1 MFEAGEALPAQGQEP
16 RIGVFVCHCGGNI
29 SDVVDVAR
37 LADAVRDMPGVVLS
51 TTHMFVCSDPGQA
64 LIEQKIKEQELTRV
78 VVAACSPTLHQI
90 TFRRTVERAG
100 LNQFLFEHVNIR
112 EHVSWVVEDKEAATQ
127 KAIRLVRAAVNRAR
141 HLVPL
146 DKRRIP
152 IRPAALVVGGGVGGL
167 MAAHDLA
174 ERGMRVT
181 LVEKRPFLGG
191 RMSQLWSLFPT
202 GDDARALLAGLIRE
216 VVRHPLVTV
225 LTNAHIEDSEGVVGD
240 FRTKIRIEPRGVDE
254 RLTYAG
260 NAIAACPEET
270 VNEFDF
276 GLSRRKAIYMPYPG
290 CYPPMPAIDWRSC
303 TKCGKCAAAVGG
315 KGIHLDGQ
323 SRQIELHS
331 GVIVLATGYDP
342 YEPLY
347 GEYGYGIFPKV
358 LTLQQLHR
366 LLDPEGPTGG
376 KIPLDGHK
384 PPRIGFIH
392 CVGARQVEGVNQP
405 QPDGKVKDYCG
416 RTCCTGALHAA
427 LEIKERHPD
436 AHITCFYQ
444 DIRTY
449 GRGHEDYYEEASN
462 RGVLFVRYDPLH
474 PPRIEKDRRG
484 DWPVVV
490 RVADLLTGRLDLEVP
505 VDLLILATG
514 VVPHDISELVTMYS
528 CAVGYDSFLLE
539 VHPKLRPV
547 ELAVSGVFLAGCCQ
561 GPMDI
566 TECTAAASA
575 AASKAAALISQGQV
589 EMDPFV
595 AVVDEELCTGCQT
608 CLTVCPYEAI
618 SRDQVRGVAVVSEAL
633 CTGCG
638 TCAATCPS
646 GAIQQAGF
654 NDRQVLAELEM
665 LLPLPADV
673 SAPGSE
679 PSHQVLSRGGD
690 LLKV

>member
-1 MFEAGEALPAQGQEP
+1 MFDAAEPQSPGGEEP

-29 SDVVDVAR
+29 ADVVDVAR
-37 LADAVRDMPGVVLS
+37 VAEAVRSMPGVVLA
-51 TTHMFVCSDPGQA
+51 TAHTFVCSDPGQA
-64 LIEQKIKEQELTRV
+64 LIEQKIRECNLNRV
-78 VVAACSPTLHQI
+78 VVAACSPTLHQV
-90 TFRRTVERAG
+90 TFRRTVARAG
-100 LNQFLFEHVNIR
+100 LNPYLFEHVNIR
-112 EHVSWVVEDKEAATQ
+112 EHVSWVVEDHEAATR
-127 KAIRLVRAAVNRAR
+127 KATRLVRAAVNRAR
-141 HLVPL
+141 FLVPL
-146 DKRRIP
+146 QKRRIP

-181 LVEKRPFLGG
+181 LLEKRPFLGG

-202 GDDARALLAGLIRE
+202 GDDARALLTTLIQK

-225 LTNAHIEDSEGVVGD
+225 LTNAHITDSEGVVGD
-240 FRTKIRIEPRGVDE
+240 FHTTVRIDPRGVDE

-270 VNEFDF
+270 VNEFDY

-290 CYPPMPAIDWRSC
+290 CFPPMPAIDWHSC
-303 TKCGKCAAAVGG
+303 TKCGKCVAAVGG

-323 SRQIELHS
+323 PRQISLHS

-358 LTLQQLHR
+358 MTLQQLHR

-376 KIPLDGHK
+376 KLPFDMNK
-384 PPRIGFIH
+384 PARIGFIH

-416 RTCCTGALHAA
+416 RTCCTAALHAA
-427 LEIKERHPD
+427 LEIKERRPN

-449 GRGHEDYYEEASN
+449 GRGHEDYYEECSK
-462 RGVLFVRYDPLH
+462 RGVLFVRYDPMQ
-474 PPRIEKDRRG
+474 PPRVEKDLRG
-484 DWPVVV
+484 EYPVVV
-490 RVADLLTGRLDLEVP
+490 RVNDLLTGRADLEVP
-505 VDLLILATG
+505 LDVVVLATG

-561 GPMDI
+561 GPMDV

-589 EMDPFV
+589 EMDPFI
-595 AVVDEELCTGCQT
+595 AVVNEELCTGCQS

-618 SRDQVRGVAVVSEAL
+618 SRDQVRGVASVSEAL

-646 GAIQQAGF
+646 SAIQQAGF
-654 NDRQVLAELEM
+654 NDSEVMAELEM
-665 LLPLPADV
+665 LL
-673 SAPGSE
+673 E
-679 PSHQVLSRGGD
+679 QV
-690 LLKV
+690 